1 MRVCY
6 CIRHTSFCFVLFFS
20 DGRGRI
26 DRKGARLSSG
36 SSIESSKRLWREM
49 HHTQTYRLG
58 CSIFH
63 CQSLLYRRENPSEC
77 CGGGGKVRNAIM
89 AAARDSKFPT
99 LQFDVI
105 WFFFI
110 LYFLCSLWIFWHG
123 KRESPSSSH
132 SVASVVFVNK
142 VSIASS
148 PPPQQQSLLCSQQPN
163 PRFFF
168 RWRLKS
174 TRRASRRLRAS
185 TPLQKLFEKWRE
197 EGLAPIGAPL
207 HAFPK
212 EKKHFEMM
220 TQSNQIVINK
230 TMKSF

>member
-1 MRVCY
+1 KNKNKTKARVPDAVADSHFP
-6 CIRHTSFCFVLFFS
+6 IELLFCFCFFS

-89 AAARDSKFPT
+89 AAARDSKFPA
-99 LQFDVI
+99 LQ
-105 WFFFI
+105 W
-110 LYFLCSLWIFWHG
+110 
-123 KRESPSSSH
+123 ESPSSSH

-148 PPPQQQSLLCSQQPN
+148 PPSSSPSCVPN
-163 PRFFF
+163 NPTPAFFF
-168 RWRLKS
+168 
-174 TRRASRRLRAS
+174 
-185 TPLQKLFEKWRE
+185 
-197 EGLAPIGAPL
+197 
-207 HAFPK
+207 
-212 EKKHFEMM
+212 
-220 TQSNQIVINK
+220 
-230 TMKSF
+230 

>member
-1 MRVCY
+1 MSSQTHKKNKNKKKGDVHTRSTTINMAIYIYYKEIDWKMRVCY
-6 CIRHTSFCFVLFFS
+6 CIRHTSFCFVFVFFS

-105 WFFFI
+105 
-110 LYFLCSLWIFWHG
+110 
-123 KRESPSSSH
+123 
-132 SVASVVFVNK
+132 
-142 VSIASS
+142 
-148 PPPQQQSLLCSQQPN
+148 
-163 PRFFF
+163 
-168 RWRLKS
+168 
-174 TRRASRRLRAS
+174 
-185 TPLQKLFEKWRE
+185 
-197 EGLAPIGAPL
+197 
-207 HAFPK
+207 
-212 EKKHFEMM
+212 
-220 TQSNQIVINK
+220 
-230 TMKSF
+230 

>member
-1 MRVCY
+1 MKSSPPPASSFPFVSLSKHDDKYTYIQVFLFPTHHIETEMSSQTHKKKKKKRRRTHKIY
-6 CIRHTSFCFVLFFS
+6 YNKHGYIYILQRDRLENESLLLHPAHELLFCFVFFS

-77 CGGGGKVRNAIM
+77 CGGGKVRNAIM

-105 WFFFI
+105 
-110 LYFLCSLWIFWHG
+110 
-123 KRESPSSSH
+123 
-132 SVASVVFVNK
+132 
-142 VSIASS
+142 
-148 PPPQQQSLLCSQQPN
+148 
-163 PRFFF
+163 
-168 RWRLKS
+168 
-174 TRRASRRLRAS
+174 
-185 TPLQKLFEKWRE
+185 
-197 EGLAPIGAPL
+197 
-207 HAFPK
+207 
-212 EKKHFEMM
+212 
-220 TQSNQIVINK
+220 
-230 TMKSF
+230 